1 MMDLVERLKQDFS
14 GTALKD
20 IADQIQIYV
29 KERREAAIEIKQLRE
44 IIDVINCKIPLD
56 ILWDKDGNERPLVDA
71 MNDVIIELSI
81 LRHKLRKIHEESSNG
96 HC

>member
-1 MMDLVERLKQDFS
+1 MMDLVERLKQNFS

-20 IADQIQIYV
+20 IADQIKIYV
-29 KERREAAIEIKQLRE
+29 NERHEAATEIKQLRE
-44 IIDVINCKIPLD
+44 MIDVINCKIPLD